1 MKKVTLETSFLIA
14 KVENSFEGLFHM
26 TKLGVGTG
34 CFYRL
39 DMSQFERIEYIE
51 SLGVDGVELTLSDG
65 DELDQMDYARISAA
79 VEGFDFVT
87 IHSPI
92 RKKFKETEADRKMLD
107 RIELFRQE
115 IGAETVVFHPDNVE
129 SIALLEDVKASIEN
143 MQKRKS
149 FDRHDLENF
158 IEEGYPVVIDTVHA
172 DTWEEG
178 SYPDEKNYLFS
189 KYAGRINH
197 VHTSVNG
204 PEEEHEPFSDHPE
217 ALDGLKNLLVSH
229 KIILESKFSSKDQAR
244 KEVGLLA
251 DSIDG
256 LKIDR

>member
-1 MKKVTLETSFLIA
+1 
-14 KVENSFEGLFHM
+14 M

-39 DMSQFERIEYIE
+39 DMSQLERIEYIE
-51 SLGVDGVELTLSDG
+51 GLGVDGVELTLSDG
-65 DELDQMDYARISAA
+65 DELGRMDHARISEA

-92 RKKFKETEADRKMLD
+92 NKEFKENEADRNMLD
-107 RIELFRQE
+107 RIESFREE

-129 SIALLEDVKASIEN
+129 NIGLLEDVKASIEN
-143 MQKRKS
+143 MQRRKS
-149 FDRHDLENF
+149 FNRHDLEDF
-158 IEEGYPVVIDTVHA
+158 IEEEYPVVIDTVHA

-178 SYPDEKNYLFS
+178 SYSDEKEYLFS
-189 KYAGRINH
+189 KYAGRISH

-217 ALDGLKNLLVSH
+217 ALEALRNLLTGH
-229 KIILESKFSSKDQAR
+229 KIVLESKFSSKDQAKR
-244 KEVGLLA
+244 EVSLLA